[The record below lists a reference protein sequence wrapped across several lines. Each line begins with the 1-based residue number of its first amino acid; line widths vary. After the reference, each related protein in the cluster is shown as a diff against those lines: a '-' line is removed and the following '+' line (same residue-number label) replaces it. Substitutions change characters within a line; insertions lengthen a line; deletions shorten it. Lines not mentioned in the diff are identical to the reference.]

1 MVVQRSPAPPL
12 ARGGAIPPLDAAA
25 TMNYVYVLQSE
36 QDHGFYIGFTTRLP
50 EERLVEHQN
59 GLVDSTRN
67 RRPMKLIY
75 FEAYADAG
83 LARKREQHLKDFGSA
98 YTGLLK
104 RLGLK

>member
-1 MVVQRSPAPPL
+1 
-12 ARGGAIPPLDAAA
+12 
-25 TMNYVYVLQSE
+25 MNYVYVLQSE
-36 QDHGFYIGFTTRLP
+36 RDHGFYIGFTTRLP
-50 EERLVEHQN
+50 EERFVEHQN

-75 FEAYADAG
+75 FEAYTDAG